1 MDQYIMRPV
10 KISLKKIIRKSEYQ
24 NIIFNMA
31 CNMNTFITNVYRFLR
46 LWILNRIKNK
56 LSISTLNKQII
67 KLIFRLLKAKKQ
79 GPEVT
84 EYVEL

>member
-1 MDQYIMRPV
+1 
-10 KISLKKIIRKSEYQ
+10 
-24 NIIFNMA
+24 MA

-56 LSISTLNKQII
+56 LSIPTLNKQII